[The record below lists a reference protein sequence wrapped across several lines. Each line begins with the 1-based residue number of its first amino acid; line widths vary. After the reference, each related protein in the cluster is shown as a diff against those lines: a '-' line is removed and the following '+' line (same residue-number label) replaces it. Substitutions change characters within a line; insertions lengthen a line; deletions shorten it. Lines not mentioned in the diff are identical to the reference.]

1 MRTCCAWIQPLGT
14 YRAATTVLEPD

>member
-1 MRTCCAWIQPLGT
+1 MRTCCEWVQPLGT